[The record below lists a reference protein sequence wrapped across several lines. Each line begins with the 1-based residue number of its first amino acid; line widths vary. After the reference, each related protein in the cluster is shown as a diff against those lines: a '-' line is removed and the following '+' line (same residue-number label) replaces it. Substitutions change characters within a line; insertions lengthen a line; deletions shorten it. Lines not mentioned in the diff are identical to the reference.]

1 MFHIIEQE
9 IQWRRDHGLPAG
21 FESLRTLKPLVAVGT
36 DCPLGEETR
45 MADYFHGPDGLGGIS
60 DTHKHLSPPETWKS
74 LFVQP
79 PPETDITSTAR
90 SEIKDDL
97 NSPTSLFTPSFRP
110 SHLEILRILD
120 ENPPDTI
127 SVIAIGPLTNVALA
141 ASHSPQTLM
150 RAKSILVMGG
160 AVDVPGNITPGAE
173 FNTYADTVAAA
184 RVYALTSPNP
194 SSTMPPPPP
203 PPPPTASRKEAPA
216 EPLPPYPPKGELG
229 DRRLKVLLFPLD
241 ITTQHTLR
249 RDEFETKAKP
259 LIAKGSPLAEWANA
273 FLSSTFHKMETLHHG
288 HEGGSAS
295 LSLHDPLCVW
305 YALTSEKDNSK
316 WLINEGED
324 LRVETAGQWTR
335 GTYIIDRR
343 DRKRKEDDD
352 GESDHVS
359 GDTGGWLSSARG
371 NRLGRCVETPGER
384 ALAPLMLDS
393 IFA

>member
-1 MFHIIEQE
+1 
-9 IQWRRDHGLPAG
+9 
-21 FESLRTLKPLVAVGT
+21 
-36 DCPLGEETR
+36 
-45 MADYFHGPDGLGGIS
+45 MADYFHGTDGLGGIH
-60 DTHKHLSPPETWKS
+60 DTHKHLTPPETWKS
-74 LFVQP
+74 LFIQP

-97 NSPTSLFTPSFRP
+97 SSPTSLFTPSVRP

-127 SVIAIGPLTNVALA
+127 SIIAIGPLTNVALA
-141 ASHSPQTLM
+141 ASHSPRTLM

-160 AVDVPGNITPGAE
+160 AVNVPGNITPTAE
-173 FNTYADTVAAA
+173 FNTYADATAAA

-194 SSTMPPPPP
+194 LSTMPPPPP
-203 PPPPTASRKEAPA
+203 PLPKAARHEEVPA

-241 ITTQHTLR
+241 ITTEHTLR
-249 RDEFETKAKP
+249 RDEFETKTKS
-259 LIAKGSPLAEWANA
+259 LIAKGSPLAEWTNA

-295 LSLHDPLCVW
+295 FSLHDPLCVW
-305 YALTSEKDNSK
+305 YALTSEKDSSK
-316 WLINEGED
+316 WYIKEGED

-343 DRKRKEDDD
+343 DRKHKEDDD
-352 GESDHVS
+352 GEGDDVT

-371 NRLGRCVETPGER
+371 NRLGVCVQTPGER
-384 ALAPLMLDS
+384 ALAPLMLDT
-393 IFA
+393 IFV